1 MLNAYI
7 HKLCTIKHYTYSVN
21 AIGMNAKATSTDS
34 DVMLKVSGGD
44 VYGNEN
50 GKVTVNSVITA
61 RGFYHDLKNVT
72 INDEVVVDGINHIVA
87 SINRN
92 GRNELTLTLKR
103 NG

>member
-21 AIGMNAKATSTDS
+21 SIGMNAKATSTDS

-92 GRNELTLTLKR
+92 RRNELTLTLKR

>member
-1 MLNAYI
+1 
-7 HKLCTIKHYTYSVN
+7 
-21 AIGMNAKATSTDS
+21 MNAKATSTDS

>member
-21 AIGMNAKATSTDS
+21 SIGMNAKATSTDS

-72 INDEVVVDGINHIVA
+72 INDEVVVDGVNHIVA

-92 GRNELTLTLKR
+92 GRNELTLTLKL